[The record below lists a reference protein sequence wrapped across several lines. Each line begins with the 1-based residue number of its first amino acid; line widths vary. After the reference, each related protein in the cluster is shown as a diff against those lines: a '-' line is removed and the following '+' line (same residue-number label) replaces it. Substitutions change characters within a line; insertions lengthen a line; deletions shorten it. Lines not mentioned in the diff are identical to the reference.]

1 VLSEP
6 PTETTTTHPG
16 IQVGAYTLFDAGDEH
31 IGIFHTNGEGG
42 LFQKKEF
49 EAHVAAFF
57 GLNF

>member
-1 VLSEP
+1 MSNELPIEHTIVD
-6 PTETTTTHPG
+6 PG
-16 IQVGAYTLFDAGDEH
+16 IQVGDYTLFDGGDEH